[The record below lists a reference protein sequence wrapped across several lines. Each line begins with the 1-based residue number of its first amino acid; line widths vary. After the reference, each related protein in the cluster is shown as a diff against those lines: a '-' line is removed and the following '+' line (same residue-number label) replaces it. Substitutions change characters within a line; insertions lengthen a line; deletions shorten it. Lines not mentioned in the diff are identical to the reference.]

1 MLTAKIRF
9 LANRIMADLTC
20 RASELKHSIEEMGI
34 LTPPDLIKLDNARTL
49 QIELI
54 PNDDLGEQIY
64 SLVNPK
70 KDTLGTVQKVCRYAY
85 CMNDRK
91 KELFANDIQSGK
103 IKNLQDG
110 LAAAQ
115 KLYKQN
121 NVQHR

>member
-1 MLTAKIRF
+1 MITAKIRF
-9 LANRIMADLTC
+9 LANRTMTDLTC
-20 RASELKHSIEEMGI
+20 RSEQLKQMTKEMGI
-34 LTPPDLIKLDNARTL
+34 LTPPDLIRLDNARTL
-49 QIELI
+49 QIELT
-54 PNDDLGEQIY
+54 PDDELGEQIY

-91 KELFANDIQSGK
+91 KEIFSSDIQSGK

-115 KLYKQN
+115 KLYKQKD
-121 NVQHR
+121 VQYR

>member
-1 MLTAKIRF
+1 MITAKIRF

-20 RASELKHSIEEMGI
+20 RGSELKHNIEEMGI

-54 PNDDLGEQIY
+54 PNDELGEQIY

-91 KELFANDIQSGK
+91 KEIFSSDIQSGK

-115 KLYKQN
+115 KLYKQKD
-121 NVQHR
+121 VQYR

>member
-1 MLTAKIRF
+1 MITAKIRF